1 MGAPFNG
8 SDNTASKSVI
18 AASGFDTAMVRLA
31 VLPPLSEY
39 WRWRAIALT
48 KIKSLIR
55 VLCFLALKQGS
66 NSMPLDTIWFIGVVS
81 AFVVLGLTLYVAEHR
96 TRKLS
101 T

>member
-39 WRWRAIALT
+39 WRWREIALT

-55 VLCFLALKQGS
+55 VLCFFAPEAREQCYASRHHMVYRRCVGIHS
-66 NSMPLDTIWFIGVVS
+66 FGADSVFG
-81 AFVVLGLTLYVAEHR
+81 
-96 TRKLS
+96 
-101 T
+101 